1 MDYWLWLVLMEV
13 AQSVQDLDAVL
24 FYDSYLS
31 NFILLNVSAEGAASD
46 HLCDENDLLLVLV
59 LPAVYKVQDIFVLQ
73 IFDQVY
79 L

>member
-1 MDYWLWLVLMEV
+1 MDYWFWLMLMEV
-13 AQSVQDLDAVL
+13 AQSVKDLDAVL

-31 NFILLNVSAEGAASD
+31 NFILLNVSAESAASD
-46 HLCDENDLLLVLV
+46 HLGDENDLLLVLV
-59 LPAVYKVQDIFVLQ
+59 LPAIYKVQDIFVLQ